1 MPLDTGTTYETEAQR
16 WQAVQARD
24 AGADGHFF
32 YSVLTTG
39 VYCRPSCA
47 ARPARRENVSFH
59 LTCEAAERAGYRA
72 CKRCRPNGPSRAE
85 TKAAAVAEA
94 CRIIE
99 GAEEMPSLEALA
111 GAVGMSRYHFHR
123 TFKEATGV
131 TPRDYAAARRTERL
145 KERLDGGGSVTE
157 AFHGAGFG
165 SNGRFYEQA
174 GALLGMRPRDWKQ
187 GGRDAEIRFA
197 IGQCSL
203 GAVLVAATEK
213 GICAIQFGDDPQK
226 LLDGLQDRFPRARL
240 IGGDAGFEK
249 LVARVVG
256 LVERPAEAISLPL
269 DISGTA
275 FQQRVWKALR
285 DIPAGTTL
293 TYGELAERI
302 GSPAAVRAV
311 ATACASNEIAVAIP
325 CHRVI
330 RKGGAMAGYRWGIE
344 RKQALLARE
353 GVA

>member
-1 MPLDTGTTYETEAQR
+1 MPLDTGTPYETEAQR

-24 AGADGHFF
+24 AGADGRFF
-32 YSVLTTG
+32 YAVLTTG

-72 CKRCRPNGPSRAE
+72 CKRCRPNGPSQAE
-85 TKAAAVAEA
+85 RHAAAVAEA

-99 GAEEMPSLEALA
+99 AAEEMPALDA
-111 GAVGMSRYHFHR
+111 LSSAVSMSRYHFHR
-123 TFKEATGV
+123 IFKEATGV
-131 TPRDYAAARRTERL
+131 TPRDYAAARRVERL
-145 KERLDGGGSVTE
+145 KERLDGGDSVTE

-174 GALLGMRPRDWKQ
+174 GALLGMKPGEWKQ
-187 GGRDAEIRFA
+187 GGRDAAIRFA
-197 IGQCSL
+197 LGQCSL

-226 LLDGLQDRFPRARL
+226 LLDALQDRFPQARL
-240 IGGDAGFEK
+240 IGGDPEFEA

-256 LVERPAEAISLPL
+256 LVERPAEAVALPL
-269 DISGTA
+269 DVRGTA

-285 DIPAGTTL
+285 EVPAGTTL
-293 TYGELAERI
+293 TYGELAQRI

-330 RKGGAMAGYRWGIE
+330 RKGGAMAGYRWGVA

>member
-1 MPLDTGTTYETEAQR
+1 MPLDGTPYETEAQR

-24 AGADGHFF
+24 AGADGHFL
-32 YSVLTTG
+32 YAVLTTG

-72 CKRCRPNGPSRAE
+72 CKRCRPDGPSRAE
-85 TKAAAVAEA
+85 SKAAAVAEA
-94 CRIIE
+94 CRLIE
-99 GAEEMPSLEALA
+99 VAEEMPSLEALA
-111 GAVGMSRYHFHR
+111 EAAGMSRYHFHR
-123 TFKEATGV
+123 VFKEATGV
-131 TPRDYAAARRTERL
+131 TPRDYAAARRAERL

-174 GALLGMRPRDWKQ
+174 GALLGMRPKDWKD
-187 GGRDAEIRFA
+187 GGRDADIRFA

-203 GAVLVAATEK
+203 GAVLVATTER
-213 GICAIQFGDDPQK
+213 GICAIQFGDDPQA
-226 LLDGLQDRFPRARL
+226 LLDALQDRFPKARL
-240 IGGDAGFEK
+240 IGGDAEFEA

-256 LVERPAEAISLPL
+256 LVERPAAAVSLPL
-269 DISGTA
+269 DVRGTA

-285 DIPAGTTL
+285 EIPAGTTL
-293 TYGELAERI
+293 TYAELAARI

-330 RKGGAMAGYRWGIE
+330 RKGGALAGYRWGIE

>member
-1 MPLDTGTTYETEAQR
+1 MPLDTGTPYDTEAQR

-24 AGADGHFF
+24 AAADGRFY

-72 CKRCRPNGPSRAE
+72 CKRCRPNGPSQAE
-85 TKAAAVAEA
+85 RHATAVAEA

-99 GAEEMPSLEALA
+99 GAEEMPSLEALSS
-111 GAVGMSRYHFHR
+111 AVGLSRYHFHR
-123 TFKEATGV
+123 IFKEATGV
-131 TPRDYAAARRTERL
+131 TPRDYAVARRTARL
-145 KERLDGGGSVTE
+145 KERLDGEGSVTE

-165 SNGRFYEQA
+165 SNGRFYEQSS
-174 GALLGMRPRDWKQ
+174 GLLGMRPKDWKQ

-197 IGQCSL
+197 LGQCSL
-203 GAVLVAATEK
+203 GAVLVAATQK

-226 LLDGLQDRFPRARL
+226 LLDGLQDRFPKAQF
-240 IGGDAGFEK
+240 IGGDAEFEA

-353 GVA
+353 GVV

>member
-1 MPLDTGTTYETEAQR
+1 MPLDGTPYETDAQR

-24 AGADGHFF
+24 AGADGRFF
-32 YSVLTTG
+32 YAVLTTG

-59 LTCEAAERAGYRA
+59 LTCEAAEHAGYRA
-72 CKRCRPNGPSRAE
+72 CKRCRPNGPSQAE
-85 TKAAAVAEA
+85 RHAAAVAEA

-99 GAEEMPSLEALA
+99 AGEEMPALEALA
-111 GAVGMSRYHFHR
+111 EAVGMSRYHFHR
-123 TFKEATGV
+123 IFKEATGV
-131 TPRDYAAARRTERL
+131 TPRDYAAARRAERL
-145 KERLDGGGSVTE
+145 KERLDGGESVTE

-174 GALLGMRPRDWKQ
+174 GALLGMRPKDWKE

-197 IGQCSL
+197 LGQCSL

-213 GICAIQFGDDPQK
+213 GICAIQFGDDPEK
-226 LLDGLQDRFPRARL
+226 LLDALQDRFPKAKL
-240 IGGDAGFEK
+240 IGGDTEFEA

-256 LVERPAEAISLPL
+256 LVERPSEQVSLPL
-269 DISGTA
+269 DVRGTA

-285 DIPAGTTL
+285 EIPAGTTL
-293 TYGELAERI
+293 TYAEVAERI

-330 RKGGAMAGYRWGIE
+330 RKGGALAGYRWGIE

>member
-1 MPLDTGTTYETEAQR
+1 MPLDGTPYETDAQR

-32 YSVLTTG
+32 YAVLTTG

-72 CKRCRPNGPSRAE
+72 CKRCRPNGPSQAE
-85 TKAAAVAEA
+85 RHATAVAEA

-99 GAEEMPSLEALA
+99 SAEEMPALEALA
-111 GAVGMSRYHFHR
+111 EAVGMSRFHFHR
-123 TFKEATGV
+123 VFKEATGV
-131 TPRDYAAARRTERL
+131 TPRDYAAARRAERL

-174 GALLGMRPRDWKQ
+174 GALLGMRPKDWKE

-197 IGQCSL
+197 LGQCSL

-213 GICAIQFGDDPQK
+213 GICAIQFGDDPQA
-226 LLDGLQDRFPRARL
+226 LLDALQDRFPKARL
-240 IGGDAGFEK
+240 IGGDAAFEA

-256 LVERPAEAISLPL
+256 LVERPSETVSLPL
-269 DISGTA
+269 DVRGTA

-285 DIPAGTTL
+285 EIPAGTTL
-293 TYGELAERI
+293 TYAEVAERI

-330 RKGGAMAGYRWGIE
+330 RKGGALAGYRWGIE

>member
-1 MPLDTGTTYETEAQR
+1 MPLDTGMPYETEDQR

-24 AGADGHFF
+24 AGADGRF
-32 YSVLTTG
+32 YYAVLTTG

-72 CKRCRPNGPSRAE
+72 CKRCRPNGPSQAE
-85 TKAAAVAEA
+85 RHAAAAAEA

-99 GAEEMPSLEALA
+99 GAEDMPSLEALA
-111 GAVGMSRYHFHR
+111 AAVGMSRYHFHR
-123 TFKEATGV
+123 VFKDATGV
-131 TPRDYAAARRTERL
+131 TPRDYAAARRAERL
-145 KERLDGGGSVTE
+145 KQRLDGGETVTE

-174 GALLGMRPRDWKQ
+174 GGLLGMRPKDWQ
-187 GGRDAEIRFA
+187 DGGRDAEIRFA
-197 IGQCSL
+197 LGQCSL

-213 GICAIQFGDDPQK
+213 GICAIQFGDDPQR

-240 IGGDAGFEK
+240 IGGDTAFEA

-256 LVERPAEAISLPL
+256 LVERPSEAISLPL
-269 DISGTA
+269 DVRGTA

-311 ATACASNEIAVAIP
+311 ATACATNEIAVAIP